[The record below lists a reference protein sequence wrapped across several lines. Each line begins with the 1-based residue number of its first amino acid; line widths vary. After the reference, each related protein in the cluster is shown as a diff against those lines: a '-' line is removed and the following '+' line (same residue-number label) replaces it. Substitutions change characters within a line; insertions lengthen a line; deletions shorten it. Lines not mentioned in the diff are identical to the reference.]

1 MNRFRMLPPTVDD
14 FDKTLVRIEK
24 NHMNEMGLHNGDT
37 IKITGMRS
45 SGALCYAIEDG
56 FKLQSDS
63 DITYL
68 SDNPIILPTIRGGNF
83 VGYNINHHGAGLI
96 PVTVEKICD
105 GTRPASKVCLMSL
118 NSGSDNESFAKSN
131 LDTMIVCKNDRLNF
145 RDAKPQNNFG
155 FLITSVE
162 PSDYSQIT
170 KDTVIE
176 FVKISPDKISSV
188 YNGVK
193 LEKLQNVIPIVY
205 QETLNSVDVIIPSFE
220 IFDTGIKFFIY
231 TKSDFGQNQTIQ
243 NGPTSVVVTLEDDL
257 GNLYELTSHGGGGSS
272 SQRGFEYKHEFHGK
286 PLHSDVKQLT
296 VTLHEILIQE
306 RFPREDPNYAVAR
319 KPMRGTKFEY
329 ASIDKF
335 PSFFI
340 ISGPWKTTF
349 QLNKVNN

>member
-14 FDKTLVRIEK
+14 FDKTIVRIEK
-24 NHMNEMGLHNGDT
+24 SQMDEMGLHDGDT
-37 IKITGMRS
+37 VKITGMRS
-45 SGALCYAIEDG
+45 SGALCYVIEDG

-63 DITYL
+63 DITFL
-68 SDNPIILPTIRGGNF
+68 SDNPIILPTIRGGSF
-83 VGYNINHHGAGLI
+83 VGYNINHHGSGLI
-96 PVTVEKICD
+96 PVTVEKVCD

-118 NSGSDNESFAKSN
+118 SSSPNDEGFAKSK

-145 RDAKPQNNFG
+145 RDGMPQNNFG
-155 FLITSVE
+155 FLITCVE

-176 FVKISPDKISSV
+176 FVKINPNRLRSIRS
-188 YNGVK
+188 GAK

-205 QETLNSVDVIIPSFE
+205 QETLSNVDVIIPSLE

-231 TKSDFGQNQTIQ
+231 TKSEFGKNQTIQ
-243 NGPTSVVVTLEDDL
+243 NGPTLVVVTLEDDL
-257 GNLYELTSHGGGGSS
+257 GNSYELTSHGGGGSS
-272 SQRGFEYKHEFHGK
+272 SPEGFEYKHEFHGK
-286 PLHSDVKQLT
+286 PLHPDAKQLT

-349 QLNKVNN
+349 QLE